1 MPQQYPGAQP
11 YPPAGAA
18 QPYPGA
24 QPYPPAGAAQ
34 QYPGAQPYPGA
45 PQYPG
50 AVAAGPRPWSVT
62 AFISFGVGVIV
73 LLISLFS
80 SYVIAAALPVILGI
94 VAIRETASKRK
105 RGLPFAI
112 IGVVCGGLALVIY
125 LLNLAL
131 SF

>member
-1 MPQQYPGAQP
+1 MTELLPLMSYCLVMSATPGPNNVMLATT
-11 YPPAGAA
+11 GA
-18 QPYPGA
+18 
-24 QPYPPAGAAQ
+24 
-34 QYPGAQPYPGA
+34 
-45 PQYPG
+45 
-50 AVAAGPRPWSVT
+50 
-62 AFISFGVGVIV
+62 SFGYRG
-73 LLISLFS
+73 
-80 SYVIAAALPVILGI
+80 ALPVILGI